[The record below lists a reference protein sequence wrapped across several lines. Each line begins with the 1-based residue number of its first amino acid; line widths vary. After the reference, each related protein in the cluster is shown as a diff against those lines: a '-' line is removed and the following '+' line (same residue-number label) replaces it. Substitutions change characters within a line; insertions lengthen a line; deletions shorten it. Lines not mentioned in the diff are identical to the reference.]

1 MDELDIADSPPS
13 SWECSV
19 GMLRAVVRGETY
31 DAVATARGVTRTAVE
46 RRIKVVAV
54 RLAGTAG
61 IEGLNAEAASFVRR
75 LRLHRDDVLRAL
87 DGLEPTDDAHDRPIV
102 ILSDAEIAAGA
113 QRIRTRSRQPLED
126 VALYLLLFA
135 TAARPMEIARLLV
148 RDYLTVDGSVR
159 HFSQLRSEVTITG
172 RARPLL
178 FGSARLRDALDAY
191 LADRLARG
199 RGVGTDAA
207 YRGLDP
213 DSRLFLSSTGSGYT
227 ITPYG
232 EPGQHRFEC
241 RAIWHQYRKLFR
253 HAEQKQVTALT
264 ARHTVAD
271 RLYARGADEGQIGL
285 LFGIGDRRAVR
296 EQFPRRLPNLDA
308 LTRDLV

>member
-1 MDELDIADSPPS
+1 MDELDVAAPQPS
-13 SWECSV
+13 AWECSV

-31 DAVATARGVTRTAVE
+31 DAVAAARGVTRTAVE

-61 IEGLNAEAASFVRR
+61 IEGLNAEAASYVRR

-87 DGLEPTDDAHDRPIV
+87 DGLEPSHETQDQSMV

-113 QRIRTRSRQPLED
+113 QRIRARSRQPLED
-126 VALYLLLFA
+126 LTLYLMLFA
-135 TAARPMEIARLLV
+135 TAARPLEIARLLV
-148 RDYLTVDGSVR
+148 RDYLTVDGNAR
-159 HFSQLRSEVTITG
+159 HCSQLRSEVTITG

-191 LADRLARG
+191 LAERVARG
-199 RGVGTDAA
+199 RGVGADAG

-213 DSRLFLSSTGSGYT
+213 DSRLFLSATGTGYT

-232 EPGQHRFEC
+232 APGQHRFEC
-241 RAIWHQYRKLFR
+241 RAIWHHYRKLFR

-285 LFGIGDRRAVR
+285 LFGIGERRAVR
-296 EQFPRRLPNLDA
+296 EQFPRRLPSLDA